1 MNPKYLSIPKP
12 CREDWNSMNAT
23 EQGAFCSKC
32 TKEVLDCSK
41 MGVSEFQKSLETAQS
56 LCVRI
61 RQKQIDE
68 INFLEWFGHLSIRK
82 QIRYAFLFAL
92 VLVFGQPVSSSA
104 QPSETDTLIQPQ
116 HVSIDSS
123 DILTPEELME
133 SYKMVDEVDQIVAF
147 GKPTDN
153 NKKEILSPEY
163 IDPWIIGD
171 IIAWDPPI
179 KVDAFKDPTKMPP
192 NPVPQS
198 IENNPYIQLNGNN
211 YSFFFTENTL
221 VFHANGRKKT
231 AIQLTIKHEERDELI
246 YLDPIQVKEGTQ
258 SLSFNLEGIE
268 SGVYVLTLEEA
279 DQQESIRIPIW

>member
-1 MNPKYLSIPKP
+1 
-12 CREDWNSMNAT
+12 
-23 EQGAFCSKC
+23 
-32 TKEVLDCSK
+32 
-41 MGVSEFQKSLETAQS
+41 MGVREFQKSLETAQS

-92 VLVFGQPVSSSA
+92 VLVFGQPISSSA

-163 IDPWIIGD
+163 IDHWRHYRLGSS
-171 IIAWDPPI
+171 
-179 KVDAFKDPTKMPP
+179 
-192 NPVPQS
+192 NQS
-198 IENNPYIQLNGNN
+198 
-211 YSFFFTENTL
+211 
-221 VFHANGRKKT
+221 
-231 AIQLTIKHEERDELI
+231 
-246 YLDPIQVKEGTQ
+246 
-258 SLSFNLEGIE
+258 
-268 SGVYVLTLEEA
+268 
-279 DQQESIRIPIW
+279 